1 MLEPGDVLM
10 TTGAK
15 VERIDAKRSV
25 GVDRRVD
32 VHVRHA
38 DDTKNVI
45 YLLAKDVVVVKRG
58 SAAAGKCRLCGLSSP
73 NGPTCIECDMSGR
86 TSVSVRGKEPR

>member
-1 MLEPGDVLM
+1 MSGETLVLTVRAVMLQPGDVLM

-15 VERIDAKRSV
+15 VERIDAKQSV

-45 YLLAKDVVVVKRG
+45 YLLAKDVVVVKR
-58 SAAAGKCRLCGLSSP
+58 AP
-73 NGPTCIECDMSGR
+73 
-86 TSVSVRGKEPR
+86 KEPG